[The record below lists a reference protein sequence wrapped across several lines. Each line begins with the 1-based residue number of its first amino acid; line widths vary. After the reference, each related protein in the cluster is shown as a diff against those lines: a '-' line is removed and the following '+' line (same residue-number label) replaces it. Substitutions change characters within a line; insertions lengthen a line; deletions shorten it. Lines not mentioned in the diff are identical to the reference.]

1 MYLCVIWCSNVP
13 DSKENFIDNICVLFY
28 VIGVRSH
35 FVEYLCAVATH
46 GHLTSPDIRVLR
58 PLHTLQNKLIC
69 SLCFNIV
76 VVLTLSFYV
85 YIQIDGDKFR
95 HI

>member
-35 FVEYLCAVATH
+35 FVEYLCIVGTH
-46 GHLTSPDIRVLR
+46 EHLTSSTLRHLIWTMYVIDIYHVGNLISDEICDVL
-58 PLHTLQNKLIC
+58 LVLIY
-69 SLCFNIV
+69 LI
-76 VVLTLSFYV
+76 
-85 YIQIDGDKFR
+85 
-95 HI
+95 

>member
-13 DSKENFIDNICVLFY
+13 DSKENFIDNICVRFY

-46 GHLTSPDIRVLR
+46 GHLTSSSLEG
-58 PLHTLQNKLIC
+58 QNKRA
-69 SLCFNIV
+69 S
-76 VVLTLSFYV
+76 SYR
-85 YIQIDGDKFR
+85 KFKDNALK
-95 HI
+95 IPN